1 MNPEQTHP
9 SDAALVQAAKPW
21 LSRPNIVGLTV
32 APKTIGGR
40 ATTDRSL
47 VVHVIEKKARAALG
61 PDDLPVPRELQV
73 QLPSAGGRVQTL
85 SIPTDVV
92 EVGELR
98 TEVLNQ
104 RVRPVPGG
112 YQIAA
117 DNIKATGT
125 LGVNIVWAT
134 RYRMLTNNHVIS
146 ENGNLS
152 AEVHQPEGGPGDRL
166 GTVDGY
172 IPVVTYPSS
181 VTAFPHYNR
190 QDLAWC
196 DLDPSIGSP
205 EIAQIGMPTGMRPP
219 VPGEGVAVIGKQ
231 TAQVRKATVASTTLA
246 IRLEWPMPGAGTW
259 AWFENMIQLS
269 ASITQQGDSGSAYV
283 ALSDGKVVGL
293 HVGGGAAYSFG
304 CQLQP
309 F

>member
-1 MNPEQTHP
+1 MNPEQAYP

-32 APKTIGGR
+32 GPKTIGGR
-40 ATTDRSL
+40 ATTERA
-47 VVHVIEKKARAALG
+47 VVVQVIEKKTRAALG
-61 PDDLPVPRELQV
+61 PDDFPVPRQIEV
-73 QLPSAGGRVQTL
+73 QLPGAGGAVQTL
-85 SIPTDVV
+85 ALSTDVV

-104 RVRPVPGG
+104 RIRPAQGG

-117 DNIKATGT
+117 DNIKGTGT
-125 LGVNIVWAT
+125 LGVNIVWAA

-146 ENGNLS
+146 ENGNLL
-152 AEVHQPEGGPGDRL
+152 ADIYQPDGGPGDAL
-166 GTVDGY
+166 GTVSGY
-172 IPVVTYPSS
+172 VPVVTYPSQ
-181 VTAFPHYNR
+181 VTPFPLYNH

-205 EIAQIGMPTGMRPP
+205 EIAQIGTPTGLRTP
-219 VPGEGVAVIGKQ
+219 VVGEGVAVIGKQ
-231 TAQVRKATVASTTLA
+231 TGQVRKATVASTSLA
-246 IRLEWPMPGAGTW
+246 LRLEWPMPGAGTW
-259 AWFENMIQLS
+259 AWFENLIQLS
-269 ASITQQGDSGSAYV
+269 ASVTQPGDSGSAYV
-283 ALSDGKVVGL
+283 ALTDGKVVGI
-293 HVGGGAAYSFG
+293 HVGGGAAYSCG

>member
-1 MNPEQTHP
+1 MHPEHGHP

-32 APKTIGGR
+32 GPKTIGGR
-40 ATTDRSL
+40 ATTDRAV
-47 VVHVIEKKARAALG
+47 VVHVIEKKSRAALG
-61 PDDLPVPRELQV
+61 PDDFPVPRQIELHV
-73 QLPSAGGRVQTL
+73 PADGGRVQVL
-85 SIPTDVV
+85 AMPTDVI

-98 TEVLNQ
+98 TEALNQ
-104 RVRPVPGG
+104 RIRPARGG

-117 DNIKATGT
+117 DNIKGTGT
-125 LGVNIVWAT
+125 LGVNIVWAA

-152 AEVHQPEGGPGDRL
+152 ALVHQPDGGPGDIL

-172 IPVVTYPSS
+172 VPVVSYPSP
-181 VTAFPHYNR
+181 VTPFPLYNH
-190 QDLAWC
+190 QDLAWSN
-196 DLDPSIGSP
+196 LDSSIGSP
-205 EIAQIGMPTGMRPP
+205 EIAQIGIPTGLRAP
-219 VPGEGVAVIGKQ
+219 VPGEGVVLIGKQ
-231 TAQVRKATVASTTLA
+231 TGEVRKAVVASTALTM
-246 IRLEWPMPGAGTW
+246 RLEWPFPGSGTW

-269 ASITQQGDSGSAYV
+269 GSITQPGDSGSAYV
-283 ALSDGKVVGL
+283 ALTDNQVVGI
-293 HVGGGAAYSFG
+293 HVGGCAAYSFG